1 MIDST
6 EVYDDP
12 VDPVEPEADLR
23 SNSVVP
29 NILRNSDYNLNS
41 PLLEDPS
48 RLMIEWLTTGN
59 RPSRLNLTDNLL
71 RSYKVLRGYFKK
83 LDVGSMRAGGLGAQA
98 MITLWLHGSHSESTR
113 SRKCLTELSQFYKK
127 SSPIEKL
134 LNYTLENRG
143 LKTPTEGVLSSINK
157 VQYDQA
163 FGRYLGNT
171 YSSYLFFHVIILYM
185 NALDWDEEKTI
196 LALWKEIA
204 SIDVKSDL
212 VKFRDQIWG
221 SLVITKDF
229 VYSQSANCLFDRN
242 YTLML
247 KDLFLSRF
255 NSLLILISP
264 PESRYSDDLVS
275 NLCQLYIAGDKV
287 LSACGNSGYDVI
299 KLLEPYIVNKLVQ
312 RAERF
317 RPLIHSLGDF
327 PQFIRDKTNQLEGT
341 FGPSA
346 REFFQTMD
354 LLDNIHDLVFVY
366 GCYRHWGHP
375 YIDYRK
381 GLSKL
386 YDQVHVKKIID
397 RNYQECL
404 ASDLAKRILRW
415 GFDKYS
421 RWYLDSNLLPGD
433 HPLSPYVKT
442 QTWPPK
448 HVVDMVGDT
457 WHSLPITQIF
467 EIPESMD
474 PSEIL
479 DDKSHSFTRT
489 RLASW
494 LSENR
499 GGPVPSEKVII
510 TALSR
515 PPVNPREFLRSI
527 DVGGLPDDD
536 LIIGLKPKERELK
549 IEGRFFALMSWNLRL
564 YFVITEKLLAT
575 YILPL
580 FDALTMTDNLNK
592 VFKKLIDRVTGQG
605 LLDYSRVTY
614 AFHLDYEKWNNHQR
628 LESTKDVFSVLDKV
642 FGLKKVFSRTHEFFQ
657 KSWVYYSDRSDL
669 IGLWRDQIY
678 CLDMTNGPTCWNG
691 QDGGLEG
698 LRQKGWSLVSLLMI
712 DRESQTRNTRTKI
725 LAQGDNQVLC
735 PTYML
740 SSGLNKEGLLYE
752 LDSISRNAISIYRAI
767 EDGASKLG
775 LIIKKE
781 ETMCSYDF
789 LIYGKTPLFRGN
801 ILVPESKRWA
811 RVSCISNDQIVN
823 LANIMSTVSTNAL
836 TVAQHSQ
843 SLIKPMRD
851 FLLMSVQAVYH
862 YLLFSPILKDR
873 VYKIL
878 VADGTEF
885 LLAMSRII
893 YLDPSLGGVSGMS
906 LGRFH
911 IRQFSDP
918 VSEGL
923 SFWREIWLSSSES
936 WIHALCQEAGN
947 PDLGDRSLESFT
959 RLLEDPTTLNI
970 RGGASP
976 TILLKEAIRKAL
988 YDEVDKVENS
998 EFREAILLSK
1008 THRDNFIL
1016 FLRSIEPL
1024 FPRFLSE
1031 LFSSSFLGIPESIIG
1046 LIQNSRTIRRQF
1058 RRSLSRTL
1066 EESFFNSEIHGI
1078 SRMTQVPQRIG
1089 RVWSCSAERADQLRE
1104 ISWGR
1109 KVVGTTV
1116 PHPSEMLALIP
1127 KSSIS
1132 CTCGQS
1138 GDDSPRISVSV
1149 LPSLDQSFFSRG
1161 PLKGYLG
1168 SSTSMSTQLFH
1179 AWEKVT
1185 NVHVVKR
1192 ALSLKESINWFITR
1206 DSNLAQTLIRNIVS
1220 LTGPFFPLE
1229 EAPVFKRTGSA
1240 LHRFKSARYSEGGY
1254 SSICPNLL
1262 SHISVSTDTMSD
1274 LTQDGTN
1281 FDFMFQPLMLY
1292 AQTWTSELVQKDLRL
1307 RDSTFHWH
1315 LRCPKCIRPIDDIT
1329 LEAPKIFSF
1338 PDVSKRISRMVSGA
1352 VPQFRKLPE
1361 IGLKPGKFDSLK
1373 EKDKSRHIGT
1383 AQGLLYSILVATHD
1397 SGYNDGTIFPV
1408 NIYGKVSPRD
1418 YLRGLARGVLIGS
1431 SICFLTR
1438 MTNINI
1444 NRPLELISGVISY
1457 ILLRLDNHPSLYVML
1472 KEPSLRSEIFSIP
1485 QKIPAAYPTTMKEGN
1500 RSVLCYLQHVLR
1512 YEREAITTS
1521 PENDWLWIFSDFR
1534 SIKMTYLTL
1543 ITYQSHLLL
1552 QRIDRN
1558 LSKQMRVRL
1567 RQLNSLMRQVLG
1579 GHGEGTLDSDE
1590 DIQGLLRD
1598 ALQRTRWVDQEV
1610 RHAAKTMKCDYSPS
1624 KRVSRKAGCSEWI
1637 CSAQQ
1642 VAVSTSSNPAP
1653 ISEIDI
1659 RALSKKL
1666 QNPLISG
1673 LRVVQW
1679 ATGAHYKLKPILND
1693 LEACPTLCLV
1703 VGDGSGGIS
1712 RAVLSMFPD
1721 AKLVFNSLLEVND
1734 LMASGTHPLPPS
1746 ALMSGGEDIVSRVI
1760 DFNSIWEKP
1769 SDLRN
1774 PSTWRYFQTVQSAAN
1789 MSYDLIICDAEVTDI
1804 PSINKITLLM
1814 SDFSLSING
1823 PLNLIFKTYG
1833 TMLVNPDYKAVQH
1846 LSRAFPSVTGYI
1858 TQMTSSFSSELYLKF
1873 SKRGKFFRDSE
1884 YLTSSTLREMSLVL
1898 FNCSSSKSEMLR
1910 ARSLNYQD
1918 LVRGFPEEII
1928 SNPYN
1933 EMIITLIDN
1942 DVESFLVHKMVDDL
1956 ELRQGAFSKMSIILT
1971 IMMVFSNR
1979 VFNVSKPLNDP
1990 KFYPPSDPKILR
2002 HFNICCGTLIYLSAA
2017 LGDVLN
2023 FARLHE
2029 LYNNP
2034 VTYYFKKQTL
2044 GGRMYLAWSWTDNTP
2059 VFKRVACNSSLSLS
2073 SHWIRLIYKIVKTT
2087 RLVGSAKDL
2096 SQEVE
2101 KHLKSY
2107 NRWIN
2112 FSDLRS
2118 RSSLL
2123 DYSCL

>member
-1 MIDST
+1 MIDSS

-12 VDPVEPEADLR
+12 IDPAEPECEW
-23 SNSVVP
+23 SGNPVIP

-41 PLLEDPS
+41 PLLEDPTH
-48 RLMIEWLTTGN
+48 LMIQWLLSGN
-59 RPSRLNLTDNLL
+59 RPL
-71 RSYKVLRGYFKK
+71 RMTVTENMVRSHKVLKASFKRVDIAVIK
-83 LDVGSMRAGGLGAQA
+83 IGGTSAQA
-98 MITLWLHGSHSESTR
+98 MMGTWVRGSHAESSR
-113 SRKCLTELSQFYKK
+113 SRKCLADLSSFYQR
-127 SSPIEKL
+127 SSPIESI
-134 LNYTLENRG
+134 LNYTLMNRG
-143 LKTPTEGVLSSINK
+143 LQTPREGVLAGLSRVS
-157 VQYDQA
+157 YDQS
-163 FGRYLGNT
+163 FGRYLGNL
-171 YSSYLFFHVIILYM
+171 YSSYLLFHTIVLYM
-185 NALDWDEEKTI
+185 NALDWEEEKTI
-196 LALWKEIA
+196 LALWKDIT
-204 SIDVKSDL
+204 SVDIKNDKVLFKDPLWGKFL
-212 VKFRDQIWG
+212 V
-221 SLVITKDF
+221 TKDF
-229 VYSQSANCLFDRN
+229 VYSYDSNSLFDRN

-264 PESRYSDDLVS
+264 PEPRYSDELVA
-275 NLCQLYIAGDKV
+275 NLCRLYIAGDKI
-287 LSACGNSGYDVI
+287 LSTCGNPGYDII
-299 KLLEPYIVNKLVQ
+299 KMLEPYVVNLLVQ
-312 RAERF
+312 KAETF
-317 RPLIHSLGDF
+317 RPLIHPLGEF
-327 PQFIRDKTNQLEGT
+327 PTFIKDKTAQLIGT
-341 FGPSA
+341 FGPCASQ
-346 REFFQTMD
+346 FFSMLSQF
-354 LLDNIHDLVFVY
+354 DNIHDLVFVY

-375 YIDYRK
+375 YIDYRR
-381 GLSKL
+381 GLTKL
-386 YDQVHVKKIID
+386 FDQVHMRKTID
-397 RNYQECL
+397 QKYQECL
-404 ASDLAKRILRW
+404 ASDLAKKILRW

-421 RWYLDSNLLPGD
+421 KWYLDTNSLPKN
-433 HPLSPYVKT
+433 HPLAPYIAT

-448 HVVDMVGDT
+448 HIVDLLGDS
-457 WHSLPITQIF
+457 WHLLPMTQIF

-479 DDKSHSFTRT
+479 DDKSHSFTRSK
-489 RLASW
+489 LAYW

-515 PPVNPREFLRSI
+515 PPVNPREFLRTI
-527 DVGGLPDDD
+527 DQGGLPEDD

-564 YFVITEKLLAT
+564 YFVITEKLLANH
-575 YILPL
+575 ILPL

-628 LESTKDVFSVLDKV
+628 LESTKDVFSVLDKA
-642 FGLKKVFSRTHEFFQ
+642 FGLSRVFSRTHEFFQ

-669 IGLWRDQIY
+669 IGIWKDQIY
-678 CLDMTNGPTCWNG
+678 CLDMAEGPTCWNG

-712 DRESQTRNTRTKI
+712 ERESQTRNTRTKI

-740 SSGLNKEGLLYE
+740 SSGLNNEGLRYE
-752 LDSISRNAISIYRAI
+752 LESISKNAMSIYRAI
-767 EDGASKLG
+767 EEGASKLG

-781 ETMCSYDF
+781 ETMCSFDF

-851 FLLMSVQAVYH
+851 FLLMSVQAIYH

-873 VYKIL
+873 VYKVL
-878 VADGTEF
+878 NSKGDDF

-923 SFWREIWLSSSES
+923 TFWKEIWLSASET
-936 WIHALCQEAGN
+936 WIHHLCQEAGN
-947 PDLGDRSLESFT
+947 PDLGDRTLESFT

-998 EFREAILLSK
+998 EFREAIILSK

-1016 FLRSIEPL
+1016 FLKSIEPL

-1046 LIQNSRTIRRQF
+1046 LIQNSRTVRRQF
-1058 RRSLSRTL
+1058 RKSLSRAL
-1066 EESFFNSEIHGI
+1066 EESFFHSEIHGI
-1078 SRMTQVPQRIG
+1078 NRMTQTPQRLG
-1089 RVWSCSAERADQLRE
+1089 RVWPCSAERADQLRE

-1116 PHPSEMLALIP
+1116 PHPAEMLVLVP
-1127 KSSIS
+1127 RSSVA
-1132 CTCGQS
+1132 CGCNVR
-1138 GDDSPRISVSV
+1138 DAYNPRLSVSV
-1149 LPSLDQSFFSRG
+1149 LPSFDNSFFSRG

-1168 SSTSMSTQLFH
+1168 SSTSVSTQLFH

-1192 ALSLKESINWFITR
+1192 ALSLKESINWFVSR
-1206 DSNLAQTLIRNIVS
+1206 DSNLAQTLIRNILS
-1220 LTGPFFPLE
+1220 LTGPSFPIE

-1254 SSICPNLL
+1254 SSVCPNLL

-1292 AQTWTSELVQKDLRL
+1292 AQTWTSELVQKDVRL
-1307 RDSTFHWH
+1307 KDSTFHWH
-1315 LRCPKCIRPIDDIT
+1315 LRCQKCIRPIEEVS
-1329 LEAPKIFSF
+1329 LEAPQSFIF
-1338 PDVSKRISRMVSGA
+1338 PDISTRISRMVSGA
-1352 VPQFRKLPE
+1352 VPQFRKLPD
-1361 IGLKPGKFDSLK
+1361 IGLKAGDLTVLNNNERSY
-1373 EKDKSRHIGT
+1373 HIGT
-1383 AQGLLYSILVATHD
+1383 AQGLLYSILVAVHD
-1397 SGYNDGTIFPV
+1397 PGYNDNSLFPV
-1408 NIYGKVSPRD
+1408 NIYGRVSARS

-1472 KEPSLRSEIFSIP
+1472 KEPDLRAEIFSIP
-1485 QKIPAAYPTTMKEGN
+1485 QKIPAAYPTTMEEGN
-1500 RSVLCYLQHVLR
+1500 RSVLCYLQQVLR
-1512 YEREAITTS
+1512 YERDSMCSS
-1521 PENDWLWIFSDFR
+1521 PESELLWIFSDFR

-1543 ITYQSHLLL
+1543 ITYQAHLWL
-1552 QRIDRN
+1552 QKVERN
-1558 LSKQMRVRL
+1558 LSKQMRAKL

-1579 GHGEGTLDSDE
+1579 GHGEDNVESDE
-1590 DIQGLLRD
+1590 EIHSLLKE
-1598 ALQRTRWVDQEV
+1598 ALRRTRWVDQEV
-1610 RHAAKTMKCDYSPS
+1610 RHAAKSMSPDLS
-1624 KRVSRKAGCSEWI
+1624 PIPRISRKIGSSEWI

-1642 VAVSTSSNPAP
+1642 IAISTSLNPALA
-1653 ISEIDI
+1653 SDIDL
-1659 RALSKKL
+1659 RSLSRQF
-1666 QNPLISG
+1666 QNPLMSG
-1673 LRVVQW
+1673 LRIVQW
-1679 ATGAHYKLKPILND
+1679 ATGAHYKVKPILND
-1693 LEACPTLCLV
+1693 LDVCPCLSLV
-1703 VGDGSGGIS
+1703 IGDGSGGIS
-1712 RAVLSMFPD
+1712 RVVLSMFPD
-1721 AKLVFNSLLEVND
+1721 SKLVFNSLLEVND

-1746 ALMSGGEDIVSRVI
+1746 ALMRGGEEITSRVI
-1760 DFNSIWEKP
+1760 DFDSIWEKP

-1774 PSTWRYFQTVQSAAN
+1774 PLTWKYFHSVQSKLKTQF
-1789 MSYDLIICDAEVTDI
+1789 DLIVCDAEVTDI
-1804 PSINKITLLM
+1804 ESVNKITLLL
-1814 SDFSLSING
+1814 SDFSMSIRG
-1823 PLNLIFKTYG
+1823 PLCLIFKTYG
-1833 TMLVNPDYKAVQH
+1833 TMLVNPDYKAIHH
-1846 LSRAFPSVTGYI
+1846 LSRAFPNVTGFV
-1858 TQMTSSFSSELYLKF
+1858 TQMTSSFSSEVYLKF
-1873 SKRGKFFRDSE
+1873 SKKGHFFRDHE
-1884 YLTSSTLREMSLVL
+1884 LLTASTIREMSLVL
-1898 FNCSSSKSEMLR
+1898 FNCSNTKSEMLR
-1910 ARSLNYQD
+1910 ARTLNYQD

-1933 EMIITLIDN
+1933 EMIITLIDSE
-1942 DVESFLVHKMVDDL
+1942 VESFLVHKMVDEL
-1956 ELRQGAFSKMSIILT
+1956 ELKRGYPSKMAIILAIT
-1971 IMMVFSNR
+1971 IVFSNR
-1979 VFNVSKPLNDP
+1979 VFNVSKSLKES
-1990 KFYPPSDPKILR
+1990 KFFPPSDPKLLR
-2002 HFNICCGTLIYLSAA
+2002 HFNICSSTLLFLSTT
-2017 LGDVLN
+2017 LGDLPN
-2023 FARLHE
+2023 FTRIHE
-2029 LYNNP
+2029 LYNLP
-2034 VTYYFKKQTL
+2034 VTYYFKKQTI
-2044 GGRMYLAWSWTDNTP
+2044 RSKKYLSWSWASP
-2059 VFKRVACNSSLSLS
+2059 SPIFKKVACNSSLSLS
-2073 SHWIRLIYKIVKTT
+2073 AHWIRMIYKIVKTT
-2087 RLVGSAKDL
+2087 RLSCRPKDL
-2096 SQEVE
+2096 IRETE
-2101 KHLKSY
+2101 ACLKNY

-2112 FSDLRS
+2112 MRDIRS
-2118 RSSLL
+2118 RTSLM
-2123 DYSCL
+2123 DYCCL

>member
-1 MIDST
+1 MLEAT

-12 VDPVEPEADLR
+12 LDPVEPEAEFKN
-23 SNSVVP
+23 NSVIP

-41 PLLEDPS
+41 PLLEDSS
-48 RLMIEWLTTGN
+48 RLMLEWLGTGN
-59 RPSRLNLTDNLL
+59 RPNRLTPTDNLL
-71 RSYKVLRGYFKK
+71 RSYKVLRNYFRKR
-83 LDVGSMRAGGLGAQA
+83 DVGSVKIGGPGAQS
-98 MITLWLHGSHSESTR
+98 MINLWIHGSHSESTR

-143 LKTPTEGVLSSINK
+143 LNTPSEGVLTSLDKI
-157 VQYDQA
+157 QYDQA

-171 YSSYLFFHVIILYM
+171 YSSYLFFHVVVLYM

-196 LALWKEIA
+196 LSLWRDIA
-204 SIDVKSDL
+204 SIDTRVDL

-221 SLVITKDF
+221 SVVVTKDF
-229 VYSQSANCLFDRN
+229 VYSQSSNCLFDRN

-255 NSLLILISP
+255 NSFLILLSP
-264 PESRYSDDLVS
+264 PESKYSDDLVS
-275 NLCQLYIAGDKV
+275 SLCQLYIAGDKV
-287 LSACGNSGYDVI
+287 LASCGNSGYDVI
-299 KLLEPYIVNKLVQ
+299 KLLEPYVVNRLVQ
-312 RAERF
+312 RAEEF

-327 PQFIRDKTNQLEGT
+327 PQFIRDKTHQLEGT

-346 REFFQTMD
+346 KEFFQSLD

-386 YDQVHVKKIID
+386 YDQVHVKKVID
-397 RNYQECL
+397 QSYQECL
-404 ASDLAKRILRW
+404 ASDLAKRVLRW

-421 RWYLDSNLLPGD
+421 RWYLDTHLLQND
-433 HPLSPYVKT
+433 HPLTPYVKT
-442 QTWPPK
+442 QTWPPR
-448 HVVDMVGDT
+448 HVVDVVGNT
-457 WHSLPITQIF
+457 WHNLPITQIF

-515 PPVNPREFLRSI
+515 PPVNPREFLRAI
-527 DVGGLPDDD
+527 DIGGLPDDD

-657 KSWVYYSDRSDL
+657 KSWIYYSDRSDL
-669 IGLWRDQIY
+669 IGLWKDQIY
-678 CLDMTNGPTCWNG
+678 CLDMGDGPTCWNG

-740 SSGLNKEGLLYE
+740 SSGLNNEGLLYE
-752 LDSISRNAISIYRAI
+752 LDSISKNAISIYRAI

-851 FLLMSVQAVYH
+851 FLLMSVQAVFH

-878 VADGTEF
+878 AAEGTEF

-923 SFWREIWLSSSES
+923 SFWKEIWLSSNEP
-936 WIHALCQEAGN
+936 WIHSLCQEAGN
-947 PDLGDRSLESFT
+947 PDLGDRTLESFT

-1016 FLRSIEPL
+1016 FLKSVEPL

-1058 RRSLSRTL
+1058 RRSLSRAL

-1078 SRMTQVPQRIG
+1078 SRMTQVPQKIG
-1089 RVWSCSAERADQLRE
+1089 RVWNCSAERADQLRE

-1116 PHPSEMLALIP
+1116 PHPSEMLVMVP

-1132 CTCGQS
+1132 CNCGQS
-1138 GDDSPRISVSV
+1138 GEDNPRISVSV
-1149 LPSLDQSFFSRG
+1149 LPSFDHSFLSRG

-1192 ALSLKESINWFITR
+1192 ALSLKESINWFIIR
-1206 DSNLAQTLIRNIVS
+1206 DSNLAQTLIKNIMS
-1220 LTGPFFPLE
+1220 LTGPAFPIE

-1254 SSICPNLL
+1254 SSICPNML

-1307 RDSTFHWH
+1307 KDSTFHWH
-1315 LRCPKCIRPIDDIT
+1315 LRCLRCVRPIDDVV
-1329 LEAPKIFSF
+1329 LEAPNVFSF

-1361 IGLKPGKFDSLK
+1361 IELKPGKFDTLSG
-1373 EKDKSRHIGT
+1373 KDKSRHIGT

-1397 SGYNDGTIFPV
+1397 SGYNDGTLFPV
-1408 NIYGKVSPRD
+1408 NIYKRVSPRE

-1485 QKIPAAYPTTMKEGN
+1485 QKIPAAYPTTMKDGN
-1500 RSVLCYLQHVLR
+1500 RSVLCYLQQVLR
-1512 YEREAITTS
+1512 YEREAITAS
-1521 PENDWLWIFSDFR
+1521 PEGDWLWIFSDFR

-1543 ITYQSHLLL
+1543 ITYQSHILLL
-1552 QRIDRN
+1552 KIDKG
-1558 LSKQMRVRL
+1558 LSKQMRSKL

-1579 GHGEGTLDSDE
+1579 GHGENILESDE

-1610 RHAAKTMKCDYSPS
+1610 RHAAKNMKCEYSPS
-1624 KRVSRKAGCSEWI
+1624 RKTSRKAGCSEWI
-1637 CSAQQ
+1637 CSARQ
-1642 VAVSTSSNPAP
+1642 VAISTSSNPAHT
-1653 ISEIDI
+1653 SEIDI
-1659 RALSKKL
+1659 RALSRKL
-1666 QNPLISG
+1666 QNPLVSG

-1679 ATGAHYKLKPILND
+1679 ATGAHYKLKPILNELD
-1693 LEACPTLCLV
+1693 SYPTLCLV

-1712 RAVLSMFPD
+1712 RVVLSLFPD

-1746 ALMSGGEDIVSRVI
+1746 ALMSGGEDITSRVI
-1760 DFNSIWEKP
+1760 DFHSIWEKP

-1774 PSTWRYFQTVQSAAN
+1774 PSTWRYFQTVQQASN
-1789 MSYDLIICDAEVTDI
+1789 MCYDLIICDAEVTDI

-1833 TMLVNPDYKAVQH
+1833 TMLVNPDYKAIQH
-1846 LSRAFPSVTGYI
+1846 LSRAFPSVTGYT

-1873 SKRGKFFRDSE
+1873 SKRGKFFRDPE

-1918 LVRGFPEEII
+1918 LVRGFPDEII

-1956 ELRQGAFSKMSIILT
+1956 ELKKGAFSKISIILA
-1971 IMMVFSNR
+1971 IIMVFSNR
-1979 VFNVSKPLNDP
+1979 MFNVSKPLSDP

-2002 HFNICCGTLIYLSAA
+2002 HFNICCSTLMYLSVA

-2023 FARLHE
+2023 FARVHE

-2034 VTYYFKKQTL
+2034 VVYYFKKQIIDGRTYL
-2044 GGRMYLAWSWTDNTP
+2044 GWSWSNTTH
-2059 VFKRVACNSSLSLS
+2059 VFKRVACNSCLSLS

-2087 RLVGSAKDL
+2087 RLAGNAKDL
-2096 SQEVE
+2096 SREVE
-2101 KHLKSY
+2101 KQLKNY
-2107 NRWIN
+2107 NRWIS
-2112 FSDLRS
+2112 FEDLRI
-2118 RSSLL
+2118 RTSLL
-2123 DYSCL
+2123 EYSAL

>member
-1 MIDST
+1 MIDSS

-12 VDPVEPEADLR
+12 IDPVEPENEWTG
-23 SNSVVP
+23 NSIIP

-41 PLLEDPS
+41 PLLEDPTD
-48 RLMIEWLTTGN
+48 LMMQWLLSGN
-59 RPSRLNLTDNLL
+59 RPTRIAVTENISR
-71 RSYKVLRGYFKK
+71 SHKVLKSSFKK
-83 LDVGSMRAGGLGAQA
+83 IDIALIKIGGASAQA
-98 MITLWLHGSHSESTR
+98 MIGIWVLGSHAESSR
-113 SRKCLTELSQFYKK
+113 SRKCLSDLSAFYQR
-127 SSPIEKL
+127 SLPIESI
-134 LNYTLENRG
+134 LNYTLLNRG
-143 LKTPTEGVLSSINK
+143 LQTPKEGVLAGLSRIN
-157 VQYDQA
+157 YDQS
-163 FGRYLGNT
+163 FGRYLGNL
-171 YSSYLFFHVIILYM
+171 YSSYLLFHIIILYM
-185 NALDWDEEKTI
+185 NALDWEEEKTI
-196 LALWKEIA
+196 LALWKDIA
-204 SIDVKSDL
+204 SIDVKSDRVSFKDPLWGKLL
-212 VKFRDQIWG
+212 V
-221 SLVITKDF
+221 TKEF
-229 VYSQSANCLFDRN
+229 VYSYSGNSLFDRN

-264 PESRYSDDLVS
+264 PESRYSDDLVG
-275 NLCQLYIAGDKV
+275 NLCRLYITGDRII
-287 LSACGNSGYDVI
+287 STCGNSGYDII
-299 KLLEPYIVNKLVQ
+299 KMLEPYVVDLLV
-312 RAERF
+312 RKAETF
-317 RPLIHSLGDF
+317 RPLIHSLGEF
-327 PQFIRDKTNQLEGT
+327 PTFIKDKTTQLIGT
-341 FGPSA
+341 FGPCA
-346 REFFQTMD
+346 AQFFSVLNQFE
-354 LLDNIHDLVFVY
+354 NIHDLVFVY

-381 GLSKL
+381 GLTKL
-386 YDQVHVKKIID
+386 FDQVHMKKTID
-397 RNYQECL
+397 KKYQECL
-404 ASDLAKRILRW
+404 ASDLAKKILRW

-421 RWYLDSNLLPGD
+421 KWYLDTNSIPKD
-433 HPLSPYVKT
+433 HPLAPYIAT

-448 HVVDMVGDT
+448 HVVDLLGDS
-457 WHSLPITQIF
+457 WHILPMTQIF

-489 RLASW
+489 KLIYW
-494 LSENR
+494 LSENK

-510 TALSR
+510 TALSK
-515 PPVNPREFLRSI
+515 PPVNPREFLKSI
-527 DVGGLPDDD
+527 DLGGLKEDD

-564 YFVITEKLLAT
+564 YFVITEKLLANH
-575 YILPL
+575 ILPL

-605 LLDYSRVTY
+605 LRDYSRVTY

-628 LESTKDVFSVLDKV
+628 LESTKDVFSVLDKA
-642 FGLKKVFSRTHEFFQ
+642 FGLSHVFSRTHEFFQ
-657 KSWVYYSDRSDL
+657 KSWIYYSDRSDL
-669 IGLWRDQIY
+669 IGIWRDQIY
-678 CLDMTNGPTCWNG
+678 CLDMAAGPTCWNG

-712 DRESQTRNTRTKI
+712 ERESQTRNTRTKI

-740 SSGLNKEGLLYE
+740 SSGLNSEGLMYE
-752 LDSISRNAISIYRAI
+752 LESISKNAMSIYRAI
-767 EDGASKLG
+767 EEGASKLG

-781 ETMCSYDF
+781 ETMCSFDF

-851 FLLMSVQAVYH
+851 FLLMSVQAIYH

-873 VYKIL
+873 VYKVL
-878 VADGTEF
+878 NSKGEDF

-923 SFWREIWLSSSES
+923 TFWKEIWLSSSET
-936 WIHALCQEAGN
+936 WIHHLCQEAGN

-998 EFREAILLSK
+998 EFREAIILSK

-1016 FLRSIEPL
+1016 FLKSIEPL

-1046 LIQNSRTIRRQF
+1046 LIQNSRTVRRQF
-1058 RRSLSRTL
+1058 RKSLSRTL
-1066 EESFFNSEIHGI
+1066 EESFFYSEIHGI
-1078 SRMTQVPQRIG
+1078 NRMTQTPQRLG
-1089 RVWSCSAERADQLRE
+1089 RVWQCSAERADQLRE

-1116 PHPSEMLALIP
+1116 PHPSEMLVLIP
-1127 KSSIS
+1127 KSSVA
-1132 CTCGQS
+1132 CGCNTRETCN
-1138 GDDSPRISVSV
+1138 PRISVSI
-1149 LPSLDQSFFSRG
+1149 LPSFDHSFFSRG

-1168 SSTSMSTQLFH
+1168 SSTSVSTQLFH

-1192 ALSLKESINWFITR
+1192 ALSLKESINWFVSR
-1206 DSNLAQTLIRNIVS
+1206 DSNLAQTLIKNILS
-1220 LTGPFFPLE
+1220 LTGPAFPIE

-1254 SSICPNLL
+1254 SSVCPNLL

-1292 AQTWTSELVQKDLRL
+1292 AQTWTSELVQKDGRL
-1307 RDSTFHWH
+1307 KDSTFHWH
-1315 LRCPKCIRPIDDIT
+1315 LRCKKCIRPIEEVS
-1329 LEAPKIFSF
+1329 LEAPQSFTF
-1338 PDVSKRISRMVSGA
+1338 PDISTRISRMVSGA

-1361 IGLKPGKFDSLK
+1361 IELKPGDLMILSNN
-1373 EKDKSRHIGT
+1373 ERSYHIGT
-1383 AQGLLYSILVATHD
+1383 AQGLLYSILVAIHD
-1397 SGYNDGTIFPV
+1397 PGYNDNSLFPV
-1408 NIYGKVSPRD
+1408 NIYGKISARS

-1444 NRPLELISGVISY
+1444 NRPLELLSGVISY

-1472 KEPSLRSEIFSIP
+1472 KEPELRSEIFSIP
-1485 QKIPAAYPTTMKEGN
+1485 QKIPAAYPTTMEEGN
-1500 RSVLCYLQHVLR
+1500 RSVLCYLQQVLR
-1512 YEREAITTS
+1512 YERDSISSS
-1521 PENDWLWIFSDFR
+1521 PGSELLWIFSDFR

-1543 ITYQSHLLL
+1543 ITYQAHLWL
-1552 QRIDRN
+1552 QKMEKN
-1558 LSKQMRVRL
+1558 LSKQMRAKL

-1579 GHGEGTLDSDE
+1579 GHGEENVESDDE
-1590 DIQGLLRD
+1590 IHSLLKE
-1598 ALQRTRWVDQEV
+1598 ALRRTRWVDQEV
-1610 RHAAKTMKCDYSPS
+1610 RHAAKTMEPDSNPVS
-1624 KRVSRKAGCSEWI
+1624 RVSRKVGSSEWI

-1642 VAVSTSSNPAP
+1642 IAFSTSLNPA
-1653 ISEIDI
+1653 STSDIDL
-1659 RALSKKL
+1659 RSLSRQY
-1666 QNPLISG
+1666 QNPLMSG

-1679 ATGAHYKLKPILND
+1679 ATGAHYKIKPILND
-1693 LEACPTLCLV
+1693 LETCPCLSLV
-1703 VGDGSGGIS
+1703 IGDGSGGIS
-1712 RAVLSMFPD
+1712 RVVLSMFPD
-1721 AKLVFNSLLEVND
+1721 SKLVFNSLLEVND

-1746 ALMSGGEDIVSRVI
+1746 ALMRGGEEITSRVI
-1760 DFNSIWEKP
+1760 DFESIWEKP

-1774 PSTWRYFQTVQSAAN
+1774 PLTWKYFHSVQTRVKTQF
-1789 MSYDLIICDAEVTDI
+1789 DLIVCDAEVTDI
-1804 PSINKITLLM
+1804 DSVNKITLLL
-1814 SDFSLSING
+1814 SDFSMSIKG
-1823 PLNLIFKTYG
+1823 PLYLIFKTYG
-1833 TMLVNPDYKAVQH
+1833 TMLINPNYKAIHH
-1846 LSRAFPSVTGYI
+1846 LSRAFPCVTGFV
-1858 TQMTSSFSSELYLKF
+1858 TQMTSSFSSEIYLRF
-1873 SKRGKFFRDSE
+1873 SKTGYFFRDHE
-1884 YLTSSTLREMSLVL
+1884 LLTASTIREMSLVL
-1898 FNCSSSKSEMLR
+1898 FNCSNPKSEMLR
-1910 ARSLNYQD
+1910 ARTLNYQD

-1933 EMIITLIDN
+1933 EMIITLIDSE
-1942 DVESFLVHKMVDDL
+1942 VESFLVHKMVDDL
-1956 ELRQGAFSKMSIILT
+1956 ELKRGHSSKMAIILAIT
-1971 IMMVFSNR
+1971 ILFSNR
-1979 VFNVSKPLNDP
+1979 VFNVSKSLKDK
-1990 KFYPPSDPKILR
+1990 KFSPPSDPKLLG
-2002 HFNICCGTLIYLSAA
+2002 HFNICSSTLLFLSTAM
-2017 LGDVLN
+2017 GDLTN
-2023 FARLHE
+2023 FTKIHE
-2029 LYNNP
+2029 LYNSP
-2034 VTYYFKKQTL
+2034 ITYYFKKQTIKSKRFL
-2044 GGRMYLAWSWTDNTP
+2044 SWSWEDPGP
-2059 VFKRVACNSSLSLS
+2059 VFKKVSCNSSLSLS
-2073 SHWIRLIYKIVKTT
+2073 AHWIRLIYKIVKTT
-2087 RLVGSAKDL
+2087 RLNCSPRELVREIEMYL
-2096 SQEVE
+2096 RN
-2101 KHLKSY
+2101 Y
-2107 NRWIN
+2107 NRWITMK
-2112 FSDLRS
+2112 DIRS
-2118 RSSLL
+2118 RTSIL
-2123 DYSCL
+2123 DYCCL